1 VTTAAWIFAAMA
13 AVAAVANWVSRT
25 SEHRPTELWSKPL
38 ALIALI
44 GVAVTLDPV
53 DPTVR
58 AWFVVALI
66 CSLAGDVLLLD
77 DRRFVFGLVAF
88 LLGHLAYTA
97 GFVAADDWRWWAF
110 ALAAGAMVVL
120 IATVGRRIVAGARRE
135 APALGGAVVAY
146 LLIISSMAVAAAAA
160 GNAWAIGGAALFVAS
175 DTILGWRKF
184 VSAAPW
190 MSVAIMVTYH
200 LGQAGLVASLL

>member
-1 VTTAAWIFAAMA
+1 MTTAAWIFAAIA
-13 AVAAVANWVSRT
+13 VVAAVANWVSRVN
-25 SEHRPTELWSKPL
+25 EHRPTELWSKPVT
-38 ALIALI
+38 LIALI

-77 DRRFVFGLVAF
+77 DRRFVFGLAAF

-97 GFVAADDWRWWAF
+97 GFIAANDWRWWAS
-110 ALAAGAMVVL
+110 LVAAAAMVAL
-120 IATVGRRIVAGARRE
+120 IAAVGRRIVAAARRE
-135 APALGGAVVAY
+135 DSALGGAVLGY
-146 LLIISSMAVAAAAA
+146 LLVISSMAVAAAAA